1 MQITVNGKDI
11 EVADTID
18 VAGLVASLGYPDR
31 GVAVA
36 LDDDIVTR
44 GAWNATK
51 VTPKQR
57 VEILTAVQG
66 G

>member
-1 MQITVNGKDI
+1 MQIHVNGK
-11 EVADTID
+11 TID
-18 VAGLVASLGYPDR
+18 ASDAVDVATLVASLGYPDR

-36 LDDDIVTR
+36 LEDAVIPR
-44 GAWNATK
+44 GAWPTTT
-51 VTPKQR
+51 VTPNQR